1 MVVVKEVYRTEII
14 IGSSAVRGALRAQP
28 VYEQTKIKSPIMK
41 MKYRLFPIYAE
52 TKRVSYLGNRSKFF
66 FKSVKIKE
74 TYDNWD
80 EITKSEKQLELFTIY
95 RAHNGF
101 ESDPN

>member
-1 MVVVKEVYRTEII
+1 MLRPKEWVIWEI
-14 IGSSAVRGALRAQP
+14 GVNL
-28 VYEQTKIKSPIMK
+28 K
-41 MKYRLFPIYAE
+41 
-52 TKRVSYLGNRSKFF
+52 NC
-66 FKSVKIKE
+66 VKIKE

-80 EITKSEKQLELFTIY
+80 EITKSEKQLELFTMY